1 MSGKM
6 LISGC
11 ASGFLKG
18 LRDAGISVTDLE
30 NLEIRNKIGDVI
42 GVVTDVSVDDDRWHG
57 ELLLPD
63 TKEYADMFGY
73 PAPTTY
79 FSMEHD
85 KTPETI
91 LDDSRFF
98 IPGVGRNYKEGLNEG
113 QETGT
118 SDNSM

>member
-11 ASGFLKG
+11 ASGFLEG

-42 GVVTDVSVDDDRWHG
+42 GVVIDVSVDDDRWHG
-57 ELLLPD
+57 ELILPG

-79 FSMEHD
+79 SSMEYD
-85 KTPETI
+85 KTPETT
-91 LDDSRFF
+91 LDDSRYFF
-98 IPGVGRNYKEGLNEG
+98 PGVVINYKEGLNEG

>member
-1 MSGKM
+1 MSGKL

-11 ASGFLKG
+11 ASVFLKG
-18 LRDAGISVTDLE
+18 LRDAGLSITDLE

-42 GVVTDVSVDDDRWHG
+42 GVVIDVSVDDDKWQG

-79 FSMEHD
+79 FSIESD

-91 LDDSRFF
+91 PDDSQRFPEWEE
-98 IPGVGRNYKEGLNEG
+98 IIRRGLNEG